1 MRANI
6 AITTIVSASLAF
18 ISMVSAEPDPN
29 FHIYLAFGQSNMEGQ
44 AKIEDQDLVNIP
56 GDRFKILATPRMNR
70 CNGRVMGEWYDAVPP
85 LASCAGKLGPVDYF
99 GRTMVE
105 NLPQNI
111 RVGAA
116 IVAVAGCSIQLF
128 EKDRYQ
134 DYEVPDWMQGRVD
147 YFDGNPYA
155 RLVEMGKKAQEVGV
169 IKGILLHQGESN
181 EGEEDWP
188 ERVKAIYDDLLL
200 QLNLKAE
207 DVPLLA
213 GEVVQTEEGGMC
225 GSHNEIIAKLPEVI
239 PTAHIISSRGL
250 DHQGDNL
257 HFSSESYRILGQRY
271 AETMLSLLDLDL
283 DLDLDLEEEEEEEE
297 EEEVNNITTEAEA
310 ATTSI
315 SITSNTTMIEEA
327 TTIPVPESSTSETT
341 TTTTTTTNTTIA
353 NENENECWAEALGYP
368 CCTGRKEVLLVDDD
382 SDTDECYEVLA
393 IDYNGQWSTENGHWC
408 GITNENTIC

>member
-271 AETMLSLLDLDL
+271 AET
-283 DLDLDLEEEEEEEE
+283 
-297 EEEVNNITTEAEA
+297 I
-310 ATTSI
+310 
-315 SITSNTTMIEEA
+315 NTTMIEEA